1 MINRILLVGNIVR
14 KPEFKA
20 LPSGHSIAEFT
31 LAQSEK
37 TKKGDKAYF
46 FNCVVFGKSAEFI
59 SQYGDKGRKVYI
71 EGSYKPESYTNK
83 DGQKAYSHK
92 IQVSE
97 FQFLDFKK
105 DDTSFENVA
114 REVSQQNYATQA
126 PFVVNTNSN
135 FNDDSIPF

>member
-1 MINRILLVGNIVR
+1 MINRIILVGNIVR

-31 LAQSEK
+31 IAQNEK
-37 TKKGDKAYF
+37 SKKGDKTYF
-46 FNCVVFGKSAEFI
+46 FNCVIFGKAAEFVDK
-59 SQYGDKGRKVYI
+59 YADKGRKVYV

-97 FQFLDFKK
+97 FQFLDFVK
-105 DDTSFENVA
+105 DEQPAQQSFQA
-114 REVSQQNYATQA
+114 QA
-126 PFVVNTNSN
+126 PFVVDTNSN

>member
-1 MINRILLVGNIVR
+1 MINRIILVANIVR

-31 LAQSEK
+31 IAQNEK
-37 TKKGDKAYF
+37 SKKGDKTYF
-46 FNCVVFGKSAEFI
+46 FNCVIFGKAAEFVA
-59 SQYGDKGRKVYI
+59 QYADKGRKVYV
-71 EGSYKPESYTNK
+71 EGSYKPEQYTNK

-105 DDTSFENVA
+105 DDTSFENTTQQTT
-114 REVSQQNYATQA
+114 QQNYATQA
-126 PFVVNTNSN
+126 PFVADMNSN
-135 FNDDSIPF
+135 FTEDDIPF

>member
-1 MINRILLVGNIVR
+1 MVNRILLVGNIVR

-37 TKKGDKAYF
+37 SKKGDKSYF
-46 FNCVVFGKSAEFI
+46 FNCVVFGKTAEFM
-59 SQYGDKGRKVYI
+59 SQYGDKGRKVYV
-71 EGSYKPESYTNK
+71 EGSYKPEQYTNK

-97 FQFLDFKK
+97 FQFLDFVK
-105 DDTSFENVA
+105 DEQPT
-114 REVSQQNYATQA
+114 RQNFQAQA
-126 PFVVNTNSN
+126 PFVVDTNSN
-135 FNDDSIPF
+135 FGEGDIPF